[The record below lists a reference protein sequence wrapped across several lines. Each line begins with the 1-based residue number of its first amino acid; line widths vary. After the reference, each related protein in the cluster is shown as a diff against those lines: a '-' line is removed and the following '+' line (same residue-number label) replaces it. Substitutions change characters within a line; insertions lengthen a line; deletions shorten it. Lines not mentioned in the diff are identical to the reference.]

1 MLSRVAD
8 SLYWMSRYLER
19 ADHCA
24 RVLEANYNLLLNPSK
39 PGREQRWQR
48 ITASLGLPPELSSID
63 SQTNVIR
70 LIGEPRVAA
79 SIVSCITVARENASQ
94 VREQIS
100 SDMWERLNQLYHE
113 MTQSSMQLGADSDS
127 EPLRLIYLFRE
138 GTYRFQGVTDS
149 TINHGEGW
157 HFIQLGKYLERACGL
172 STLLDAYF
180 ATAAGAD
187 DLDWAGL
194 LTSCSAFEAY
204 CKVYTADL
212 KPSAVAEFL
221 LLNPDFPF
229 TVRYSAEQMNN
240 ALRALGNIA
249 TARKTAAI
257 ERMVGKLQ
265 ASLAYTQI
273 DEIMRRDLHPFFV
286 DVIEQCHKLHAA
298 VHEMYFEYPIES
310 VFEV

>member
-24 RVLEANYNLLLNPSK
+24 RILEANYNLLLNPSK
-39 PGREQRWQR
+39 PSREQRWQR
-48 ITASLGLPPELSSID
+48 ISVSLGLSAELSSPD
-63 SQTNVIR
+63 PQTSVIR
-70 LIGEPRVAA
+70 LIGEPRVAS

-100 SDMWERLNQLYHE
+100 SEMWERLNQLYHE
-113 MTQSSMQLGADSDS
+113 ITQLSMQLSGDDA
-127 EPLRLIYLFRE
+127 EPLRVIYVFRE

-157 HFIQLGKYLERACGL
+157 HFIQLGKYLERAFGL
-172 STLLDAYF
+172 SALLDAYF

-187 DLDWAGL
+187 DMDWVAL

-229 TVRYSAEQMNN
+229 TVRYSAEQMHT
-240 ALRALGNIA
+240 ALRAVGNIA
-249 TARKTAAI
+249 SGRKTSAI

-265 ASLAYTQI
+265 SSLAYTQI
-273 DEIMRRDLHPFFV
+273 DEIMPRDLHRFFN
-286 DVIEQCHKLHAA
+286 DVIEQCHKLHGAL
-298 VHEMYFEYPIES
+298 HELYFEYPIES

>member
-19 ADHCA
+19 GDHCA

-39 PGREQRWQR
+39 PAREQRWQR
-48 ITASLGLPPELSSID
+48 ITASLGLTAELSSTD
-63 SQTNVIR
+63 PQTNVIR

-100 SDMWERLNQLYHE
+100 SEMWERLNQLYHE
-113 MTQSSMQLGADSDS
+113 ITQWSMQMTGDS

-157 HFIQLGKYLERACGL
+157 HFIQLGKYLERAWGL
-172 STLLDAYF
+172 SALLDAYF
-180 ATAAGAD
+180 STAADAD
-187 DLDWAGL
+187 DLDWVAL

-212 KPSAVAEFL
+212 KPAAVAEFL

-229 TVRYSAEQMNN
+229 TVRHSAEQMYN
-240 ALRALGNIA
+240 ALRVLGNIA
-249 TARKTAAI
+249 SARKTTSI

-265 ASLAYTQI
+265 SSLAYTQI
-273 DEIMRRDLHPFFV
+273 EEIMPSDLHPFFN

-298 VHEMYFEYPIES
+298 VHELYFEYPIES
-310 VFEV
+310 FFEV

>member
-39 PGREQRWQR
+39 LSREQRWER
-48 ITASLGLPPELSSID
+48 IAASLGLSPELSSPD
-63 SQTNVIR
+63 PLTSVIR
-70 LIGEPRVAA
+70 LIGETRMNS

-100 SDMWERLNQLYHE
+100 SEMWERLNQLYHE
-113 MTQSSMQLGADSDS
+113 IAQSSLQMTGDA
-127 EPLRLIYLFRE
+127 EPLRVIYVFRE

-172 STLLDAYF
+172 SALLDTYF
-180 ATAAGAD
+180 ATATGAD
-187 DLDWAGL
+187 DLDWAAL

-221 LLNPDFPF
+221 LLNPDFPY
-229 TVRYSAEQMNN
+229 TVRYSAEQMRG
-240 ALRALGNIA
+240 ALRAIGN
-249 TARKTAAI
+249 TTSARKTSAV
-257 ERMVGKLQ
+257 ERIVGKLR
-265 ASLAYTQI
+265 SLLAYTQI
-273 DEIMRRDLHPFFV
+273 EEIMPRDLHPFFGN
-286 DVIEQCHKLHAA
+286 VIEQCQKLHAA
-298 VHEMYFEYPIES
+298 LHELYFEYPIES
-310 VFEV
+310 IFEV

>member
-8 SLYWMSRYLER
+8 SLYWTSRYLER

-48 ITASLGLPPELSSID
+48 ISASLGLPAELSSTD

-70 LIGEPRVAA
+70 LISEPRVAA

-100 SDMWERLNQLYHE
+100 SEMWERLNQLYHE
-113 MTQSSMQLGADSDS
+113 ITQSSMHLTGDS
-127 EPLRLIYLFRE
+127 EPLRVIATFRE

-172 STLLDAYF
+172 SALLDSYF

-187 DLDWAGL
+187 DLDWVAL

-212 KPSAVAEFL
+212 KPAAVAEFL
-221 LLNPDFPF
+221 LLNADFPF
-229 TVRYSAEQMNN
+229 TVRYSAEQMHN
-240 ALRALGNIA
+240 ALKALGTIA
-249 TARKTAAI
+249 SARKTSTI

-265 ASLAYTQI
+265 SSLAYTQI
-273 DEIMRRDLHPFFV
+273 DEIMPRDLHPFFA
-286 DVIEQCHKLHAA
+286 DVIEQCRKLHAA
-298 VHEMYFEYPIES
+298 LHELYFEYPIES

>member
-19 ADHCA
+19 ADHCS

-39 PGREQRWQR
+39 PSREQRWHR
-48 ITASLGLPPELSSID
+48 ISASLGLTGDLGSADP
-63 SQTNVIR
+63 QTSLVR
-70 LIGEPRVAA
+70 LIAEPRLAS
-79 SIVSCITVARENASQ
+79 SIVSCIAVARENASQ

-100 SDMWERLNQLYHE
+100 SEMWERLNQLYHE
-113 MTQSSMQLGADSDS
+113 ITQNSMQMTVDS
-127 EPLRLIYLFRE
+127 EPLRLITLFRE

-157 HFIQLGKYLERACGL
+157 HFIRLGRFLERACGL

-180 ATAAGAD
+180 STAAGTD
-187 DLDWAGL
+187 DLDWVAL

-212 KPSAVAEFL
+212 KPEAVAEFL

-229 TVRYSAEQMNN
+229 TVRHSTEQMHNTLH
-240 ALRALGNIA
+240 ALANIA
-249 TARKTAAI
+249 SARKTSTI

-265 ASLAYTQI
+265 SSLAYTQI
-273 DEIMRRDLHPFFV
+273 DEIMPRDLHPFFT
-286 DVIEQCHKLHAA
+286 DVIGQCHRLHAA
-298 VHEMYFEYPIES
+298 IHELYFEYPIES
-310 VFEV
+310 MFEV